1 LDILPVFVIGS
12 ISMDAYIYRAALY
25 CESCMMKLEIERY
38 PEDDWRWQ
46 DSDHSPQGPYADGG
60 GEADTPQHC
69 DHCGVF
75 LENPLTDDGARYVL
89 DAIIREWRAAST
101 PDGIETVYDWANR
114 YQDYYR
120 GGERAIVSAFLEWYL
135 GDLTRD

>member
-46 DSDHSPQGPYADGG
+46 DSEHSPQGPYADGG

-69 DHCGVF
+69 DDCGLF
-75 LENPLTDDGARYVL
+75 LENPLTGAGYDYVLNYIIEAMRGQAAATDVLDTWARYYRHDYIAGEWHIV
-89 DAIIREWRAAST
+89 DAYQSWRT
-101 PDGIETVYDWANR
+101 I
-114 YQDYYR
+114 
-120 GGERAIVSAFLEWYL
+120 
-135 GDLTRD
+135 